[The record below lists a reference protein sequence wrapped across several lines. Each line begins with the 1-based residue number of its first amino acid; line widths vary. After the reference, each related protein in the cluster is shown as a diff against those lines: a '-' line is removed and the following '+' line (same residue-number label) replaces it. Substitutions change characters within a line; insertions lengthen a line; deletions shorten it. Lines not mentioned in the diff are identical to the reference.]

1 MKHVNLRVP
10 DDLHARVKAASDAD
24 RRSLNA
30 EILWLIEQGLALQEG
45 GSGVSSPA

>member
-1 MKHVNLRVP
+1 MKHVNVRMP
-10 DDLHARVKAASDAD
+10 DGLHARLAAQAETE

-30 EILWLIEQGLALQEG
+30 EILWLIEQGLQQPEG

>member
-1 MKHVNLRVP
+1 MKHVNVRMP
-10 DDLHARVKAASDAD
+10 DDLHVRLAAQAETD

-30 EILWLIEQGLALQEG
+30 EILWLIEQGLQQLEG